1 MACELVNYYNCQIFN
16 FTHHYTMIMITLH
29 PTSSGT
35 VVIQCTH
42 LIFLRLTFL
51 RMTHPTMMRAVAMT
65 TYWYSY
71 TTRQPCKTSK
81 TIISK
86 HSFCVKLIACT
97 CEPVNLRKMCAIA
110 HLANCTGTVYI
121 YF

>member
-29 PTSSGT
+29 PTSSST
-35 VVIQCTH
+35 VVIQCAH

-65 TYWYSY
+65 TGIPTPLD
-71 TTRQPCKTSK
+71 TTLQNKQKHNIQTLILCK
-81 TIISK
+81 IDCM
-86 HSFCVKLIACT
+86 H
-97 CEPVNLRKMCAIA
+97 M
-110 HLANCTGTVYI
+110 
-121 YF
+121 